1 MQYKL
6 HTAHMYL
13 KCYFGWLQINIQKD
27 MYAQGAESMASH
39 ALLVFLVL
47 HSFKGLVYMC
57 LLCADLPETLLRLVQ
72 DISMQ
77 LTFRNMDL
85 AAWEQQ
91 PNPAALSFASKS
103 CMYPE
108 KVFVSA
114 LCQSQF
120 LIGQIRSQG
129 YGPIGRQPTSFK
141 PSTESNAGVHL
152 HMCVCVYVL
161 LYADISACLLVALH
175 ITIL

>member
-13 KCYFGWLQINIQKD
+13 QCSFGWLRVNTHKTCMHD
-27 MYAQGAESMASH
+27 AESMASH

-47 HSFKGLVYMC
+47 HSFKGLVC
-57 LLCADLPETLLRLVQ
+57 LLYADLPETLLRLVQ

-85 AAWEQQ
+85 AAWEQK
-91 PNPAALSFASKS
+91 PNPAVFSFTSKG

-120 LIGQIRSQG
+120 LTGQIRGQS
-129 YGPIGRQPTSFK
+129 YGPIARQPTSFK
-141 PSTESNAGVHL
+141 PSTESNAGVYL
-152 HMCVCVYVL
+152 HMCVCVL
-161 LYADISACLLVALH
+161 LYADISAGLPVTVH
-175 ITIL
+175 ISIL